1 MINIGSKQLKG
12 ISIGSRAVK
21 AVYKGSQKIWSST
34 SWKTIWTGNQSSGS
48 IYITFKR
55 DVKYRITFNLNGT
68 SSLTSPYEFVCDK
81 TDYSYD
87 VTNSVYSGG
96 QTHRATGSL
105 RLRQS
110 ANEIKL
116 ISGSTSYLYENPN
129 TGEVQTRYVYAYF
142 TVTKVEEFS

>member
-12 ISIGSRAVK
+12 ISIGNRAVK
-21 AVYKGSQKIWSST
+21 EVYKGSQKVWSSV
-34 SWKTIWTGNQSSGS
+34 SWKTIWTGYQSSGS

-55 DVKYRITFNLNGT
+55 DVKYRITFNLEGT
-68 SSLTSPYEFVCDK
+68 SSLTSPYEFICDK
-81 TDYSYD
+81 IDYSYD
-87 VTNSVYSGG
+87 VTHYVYSDG
-96 QTHRATGSL
+96 TKYTATGSL

-129 TGEVQTRYVYAYF
+129 TGEIQTRYVYAHF